1 MFNFAVKKDFF
12 FTTNKALDEKGFY
25 CLEPTTC
32 RCCIVCRISVRCWD
46 NSVLACRPP
55 GDPWRIGGGRNL
67 RCITPC
73 LSITLVSYCID
84 MLQCITH
91 QDSIA
96 FRLQWILLCIDSWKI
111 RVYKGNWWE
120 YWCGN
125 YTGQGLPKLIA
136 SSTIIQDQAQT
147 GPLWRVGQL
156 YTWRMGRWTIIQYQD
171 CRHVLAIRVIKCVKM
186 IPVRN
191 ILRNPL
197 NLERWQRQQRW
208 QRERSTEHTWNCD
221 WQATIGSWILCQDGV
236 SPHFT
241 TPTWWRT
248 FPGDDIHLMITIIR
262 DAFKNYLADVF
273 RQGKGG

>member
-1 MFNFAVKKDFF
+1 MFNFAVKKGFF
-12 FTTNKALDEKGFY
+12 LYHKQSSWWEGLLLPGTHDLPMLHRVPHLCEMLGQLST
-25 CLEPTTC
+25 CLSP
-32 RCCIVCRISVRCWD
+32 
-46 NSVLACRPP
+46 
-55 GDPWRIGGGRNL
+55 PWRSLTYWRREKSAMHNPVPEHHPGVLLHWHVAMHHPPRFN
-67 RCITPC
+67 CIPFA
-73 LSITLVSYCID
+73 
-84 MLQCITH
+84 MN
-91 QDSIA
+91 IA
-96 FRLQWILLCIDSWKI
+96 LHWFLKDQS
-111 RVYKGNWWE
+111 KGNWWE

-136 SSTIIQDQAQT
+136 PSTIIQDQAQT

>member
-1 MFNFAVKKDFF
+1 MTRASTVWN
-12 FTTNKALDEKGFY
+12 
-25 CLEPTTC
+25 PTIC

-67 RCITPC
+67 RCITPR

-111 RVYKGNWWE
+111 RVSAIDE
-120 YWCGN
+120 S
-125 YTGQGLPKLIA
+125 TGVA
-136 SSTIIQDQAQT
+136 IIQNRDCRSLLHRQQLYRT
-147 GPLWRVGQL
+147 KHRPGMWWVGQL
-156 YTWRMGRWTIIQYQD
+156 YTWGMGRRTIIQYQD
-171 CRHVLAIRVIKCVKM
+171 CRHVLAIRVFKCVKM
-186 IPVRN
+186 VPVRN

-197 NLERWQRQQRW
+197 NLERWQRQQQW
-208 QRERSTEHTWNCD
+208 QCEHRTEHTWNCD

-236 SPHFT
+236 STHFT

-248 FPGDDIHLMITIIR
+248 FPGDDIHLMITIR
-262 DAFKNYLADVF
+262 DAFKNYLADFF
-273 RQGKGG
+273 RSGGSPPPSPALADNHFPKNP